1 MLSGL
6 QWYCVPATTLLRC
19 TIDSAVVPVPRFQG
33 MKTDSRREF
42 APILNPPNRKSLPP
56 FEALRAFDAV
66 ARLGGVRKAAP
77 TLCRDHAVV
86 SRHLRAIEAWTG
98 ATLFQRSP
106 TGIVLTEDGQRY
118 HKQVSAAL
126 DMLSQATMELMRHGE
141 CRRLHVRCMAGLAL
155 QWLSSRLGEFE
166 RLNANVDIE
175 LRPTTRMPDF
185 SSHEVDV
192 DIRFIA
198 TYAVEPELPAEL
210 RSVDIAHAPIIATAS
225 PTYLASAAP
234 ILTPRDLLQH
244 KLLHEEN
251 FNRWGNWLAAH
262 GVHDEVDLTG
272 PRLWQGDLTLNAA
285 RYGRGIALTNKLIAA
300 EDIATGRLI
309 EIGHGLGSFQPY
321 TLGIYQLIARA
332 DRWEAPL
339 IHRFRQWLCAE
350 IIATVPGVAPPP
362 N

>member
-1 MLSGL
+1 
-6 QWYCVPATTLLRC
+6 
-19 TIDSAVVPVPRFQG
+19 
-33 MKTDSRREF
+33 MKNDSRRGAVP
-42 APILNPPNRKSLPP
+42 APLVPPNRKSLPP

-126 DMLSQATMELMRHGE
+126 DMLSQATIELMRHGE
-141 CRRLHVRCMAGLAL
+141 QRRLHVRCMAGLAL

-166 RLNANVDIE
+166 RLNPNVDIE

-185 SSHEVDV
+185 SSQEVDV

-198 TYAVEPELPAEL
+198 TYANEPELPPEL
-210 RSVDIAHAPIIATAS
+210 RHIDIAHAPIIATAS
-225 PTYLASAAP
+225 PTYIGNAP
-234 ILTPRDLLQH
+234 AIRNPIDLLQH

-251 FNRWGNWLAAH
+251 YNRWGNWLAAH
-262 GVHDEVDLTG
+262 GVQEEVDLTG

-285 RYGRGIALTNKLIAA
+285 RFGRGIALTNKLIVAD
-300 EDIATGRLI
+300 DIAVGRLI
-309 EIGHGLGSFQPY
+309 EVGAGLASFQPY
-321 TLGIYQLIARA
+321 TMGIYQLAARS
-332 DRWEAPL
+332 DRWEATL
-339 IHRFRQWLCAE
+339 VHRLRTWLQAE
-350 IIATVPGVAPPP
+350 IAAAAPDLVPPAT
-362 N
+362 